1 MSNQYQRY
9 FEIQYSVK
17 ELINNFMQSNGVS
30 SLEME
35 DALLH
40 LLYELKDQNCKN
52 FLIELQQNQ
61 QNNVIKEEFQE
72 EEVE

>member
-61 QNNVIKEEFQE
+61 QNNIAKEEFQE